1 MRSTLEKVIILKGAS
16 LFAGTP
22 DEVLAAVASQMREIS
37 VAAGETIIRKGEP
50 GDSMYIIVRGRMRIH
65 DGDHVLTYLGQDEV
79 VGEMALLDPEPRA
92 ASVTAEEDTELLRLD
107 QEPFNELIE
116 DRIEVTRAIMRIL
129 TRRVR
134 ALDRETVELQAR
146 IAERR

>member
-1 MRSTLEKVIILKGAS
+1 MRSTLEKVIILKSTS

-22 DEVLAAVASQMREIS
+22 DEVLAAVARQMRDVS
-37 VAAGETIIRKGEP
+37 AAAGETIIHKGEP
-50 GDSMYIIVRGRMRIH
+50 GDSMYIIVQGMVRIH
-65 DGDHVLTYLGQDEV
+65 DGDHVLTHLGQGEV

-92 ASVTAEEDTELLRLD
+92 ASVTAEEESDLLRLD
-107 QEPFNELIE
+107 QEPFSELIE

-134 ALDRETVELQAR
+134 ALDREAVQLQAQL
-146 IAERR
+146 ASKS